1 MCQHWF
7 AASWR
12 NRITVACCQALL
24 QFLAIMK
31 VFDGRWT
38 WLCDTSQYVFIVSVW
53 CSIIVVGTPNH
64 KCCKSSFIASIDFGM
79 GRTGSCA
86 WCYPQCQD
94 SCLPT
99 VWVVAW
105 PRWPLEIGDWNTGCH
120 WLSLAS
126 VAKDCGLIPGLRGAR
141 LRCPLEVSAGRSG
154 STTLLEMLNQIPG
167 YDIMGENQPLGNYR
181 NDDDWWWTMMN
192 YDELWCVM
200 MIDSSWI

>member
-126 VAKDCGLIPGLRGAR
+126 VAKDCSGLIPGLRGCAAA
-141 LRCPLEVSAGRSG
+141 LSPW
-154 STTLLEMLNQIPG
+154 
-167 YDIMGENQPLGNYR
+167 GER
-181 NDDDWWWTMMN
+181 RAEW
-192 YDELWCVM
+192 
-200 MIDSSWI
+200 